1 MADRE
6 AHHLLVGRLRKPHGL
21 KGDCAVFPLTDE
33 PQAVFAPGRQ
43 VWVKDLAGDIVAG
56 PLTITRSR
64 PHHREWLVG
73 FQDHDRIE
81 AVEAWKG
88 TFLAAPASELRQPD
102 RDEVYLHELAG
113 FAVRD
118 PNDIALGVVTSL
130 TEGPTGLMLTVQ
142 GPKREFLLPFR
153 KEFVKEVD
161 RAGRRL
167 VVDLP
172 EGLADL

>member
-6 AHHLLVGRLRKPHGL
+6 TRHLLVGRLRKPHGL

-33 PQAVFAPGRQ
+33 PEAVFAPGRQ

-56 PLTITRSR
+56 PLTIARSR

-73 FQDHDRIE
+73 FQGYDRFE
-81 AVEAWKG
+81 AVEGWKG
-88 TFLAAPASELRQPD
+88 TFLAALSSELRQPD
-102 RDEVYLHELAG
+102 RGEVYLHELAG

-118 PNDIALGVVTSL
+118 PNDTALGVVSDL
-130 TEGPTGLMLTVQ
+130 EEGPTGLMLTVQ

-172 EGLADL
+172 EGLTDL